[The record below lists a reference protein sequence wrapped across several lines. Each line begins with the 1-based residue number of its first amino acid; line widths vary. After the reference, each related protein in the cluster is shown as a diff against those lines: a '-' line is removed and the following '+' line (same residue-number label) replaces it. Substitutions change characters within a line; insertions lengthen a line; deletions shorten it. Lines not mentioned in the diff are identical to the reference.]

1 MTQLTMKDKIG
12 YGLGDTACG
21 FVWQATMFLLA
32 YFYTDVFGLSA
43 GIMGTLFLVSRVL
56 DAVTDPLMGLLVDRT
71 RTRHGQFRPFL
82 LWGAIP
88 FGIVCVLTFY
98 TPDFSAQGKIIYACV
113 TYILLT
119 LVYTFV
125 NVPYCAMPGVITAD
139 PKERHALQSWRFF
152 LAAAGSLAISGIAL
166 PLVSI
171 IGKGDE
177 QVGYF
182 GAMCVLGLSGVV
194 LLYVCFFTTKERYA
208 FEVQPGSSVAKDLK
222 LLLGN
227 SQWRIM
233 CAFKMM
239 ATCSNVVRGGATL
252 YFVKYVMD
260 HPEMATQFLLY
271 GSLATMFG
279 SLCSSRLL
287 GRFDR
292 VTAFKW
298 IIVAYSLIS
307 LLIFVTPAEHIA
319 LIFALNILFLFVFN
333 TTTPLQWLMA
343 SDVVDYEESR
353 SGRRLD
359 GLVFST
365 YLFSLKIGLA
375 IGGAVVGWI
384 LAYVNYSAS
393 SSVQPVE
400 VLTTIKILFCV
411 VPVVL
416 YAGMFIMLSF
426 YKLTD
431 ARVEA
436 ISQQLIKHRAAQGE
450 AVPDAAT
457 AAVPVPP
464 GRGLLHRHLDLR
476 VVPGR
481 AHLPLPRPEKLV
493 AGQHAA
499 GPRVDAGHEGQPGLR
514 RHLGAVPELRRRQI
528 LAALHR
534 REDCRLAVEKRP

>member
-1 MTQLTMKDKIG
+1 
-12 YGLGDTACG
+12 
-21 FVWQATMFLLA
+21 
-32 YFYTDVFGLSA
+32 
-43 GIMGTLFLVSRVL
+43 
-56 DAVTDPLMGLLVDRT
+56 
-71 RTRHGQFRPFL
+71 
-82 LWGAIP
+82 
-88 FGIVCVLTFY
+88 
-98 TPDFSAQGKIIYACV
+98 
-113 TYILLT
+113 
-119 LVYTFV
+119 
-125 NVPYCAMPGVITAD
+125 
-139 PKERHALQSWRFF
+139 
-152 LAAAGSLAISGIAL
+152 
-166 PLVSI
+166 
-171 IGKGDE
+171 
-177 QVGYF
+177 
-182 GAMCVLGLSGVV
+182 MCVLGLSGVV
-194 LLYVCFFTTKERYA
+194 LLYVCFFTTKERYT
-208 FEVQPGSSVAKDLK
+208 FEVQPGSSVSKDLK
-222 LLLGN
+222 LLFGN
-227 SQWRIM
+227 TQWRIM

-307 LLIFVTPAEHIA
+307 LLIFFIPAEHIA

-416 YAGMFIMLSF
+416 YVGMFIMLSF

-431 ARVEA
+431 ARVAA
-436 ISQQLIKHRAAQGE
+436 ISQQLIKHRATQGD

-457 AAVPVPP
+457 AAS
-464 GRGLLHRHLDLR
+464 H
-476 VVPGR
+476 
-481 AHLPLPRPEKLV
+481 
-493 AGQHAA
+493 
-499 GPRVDAGHEGQPGLR
+499 
-514 RHLGAVPELRRRQI
+514 
-528 LAALHR
+528 
-534 REDCRLAVEKRP
+534 

>member
-1 MTQLTMKDKIG
+1 MKDHILSVKEKIG
-12 YGLGDTACG
+12 YGMGDAASHIIFDNVMLYMMFFYTDIFGIPAG
-21 FVWQATMFLLA
+21 FVGTMFLLA
-32 YFYTDVFGLSA
+32 RA
-43 GIMGTLFLVSRVL
+43 L
-56 DAVTDPLMGLLVDRT
+56 DAISDPCMGLLADRT
-71 RTRHGQFRPFL
+71 RSRWGKFRPWILF
-82 LWGAIP
+82 GAIP
-88 FGIVCVLTFY
+88 FGLVCVLAY
-98 TPDFSAQGKIIYACV
+98 SSPDLSHNGKLIYAAV
-113 TYILLT
+113 TYTLLT
-119 LVYTFV
+119 LLYTVV
-125 NVPYCAMPGVITAD
+125 NIPYCALGGVITD
-139 PKERHALQSWRFF
+139 NPTQRISLQSWRFV
-152 LAAAGSLAISGIAL
+152 LATAGGMLSTVLMMPLVNLIGGDDKAFGFQGGIA
-166 PLVSI
+166 
-171 IGKGDE
+171 
-177 QVGYF
+177 
-182 GAMCVLGLSGVV
+182 VLSVV
-194 LLYVCFFTTKERYA
+194 AFLMLAFCFFTTKERYT

-227 SQWRIM
+227 GQWRIM

-384 LAYVNYSAS
+384 LAWVNYSAS

-457 AAVPVPP
+457 AAS
-464 GRGLLHRHLDLR
+464 H
-476 VVPGR
+476 
-481 AHLPLPRPEKLV
+481 
-493 AGQHAA
+493 
-499 GPRVDAGHEGQPGLR
+499 
-514 RHLGAVPELRRRQI
+514 
-528 LAALHR
+528 
-534 REDCRLAVEKRP
+534 

>member
-1 MTQLTMKDKIG
+1 M
-12 YGLGDTACG
+12 
-21 FVWQATMFLLA
+21 
-32 YFYTDVFGLSA
+32 
-43 GIMGTLFLVSRVL
+43 
-56 DAVTDPLMGLLVDRT
+56 
-71 RTRHGQFRPFL
+71 
-82 LWGAIP
+82 
-88 FGIVCVLTFY
+88 
-98 TPDFSAQGKIIYACV
+98 
-113 TYILLT
+113 
-119 LVYTFV
+119 
-125 NVPYCAMPGVITAD
+125 
-139 PKERHALQSWRFF
+139 
-152 LAAAGSLAISGIAL
+152 
-166 PLVSI
+166 
-171 IGKGDE
+171 
-177 QVGYF
+177 
-182 GAMCVLGLSGVV
+182 
-194 LLYVCFFTTKERYA
+194 
-208 FEVQPGSSVAKDLK
+208 
-222 LLLGN
+222 
-227 SQWRIM
+227 
-233 CAFKMM
+233 
-239 ATCSNVVRGGATL
+239 VRGGATL

-307 LLIFVTPAEHIA
+307 LLIFFTPAEHIA

-384 LAYVNYSAS
+384 LAWVNYSAS

-416 YAGMFIMLSF
+416 YTGMFIMLSF

-431 ARVEA
+431 DRVEA

-457 AAVPVPP
+457 AAS
-464 GRGLLHRHLDLR
+464 H
-476 VVPGR
+476 
-481 AHLPLPRPEKLV
+481 
-493 AGQHAA
+493 
-499 GPRVDAGHEGQPGLR
+499 
-514 RHLGAVPELRRRQI
+514 
-528 LAALHR
+528 
-534 REDCRLAVEKRP
+534 

>member
-1 MTQLTMKDKIG
+1 MIHLDTLSTLVAATLVLLLGRKLVHSVSLLKKYTIPEPVAGGLLVALALLVLKKSMGWEINFDMSLKDPLMLAFFATIG
-12 YGLGDTACG
+12 LNANLASLRAGGKVLGVFLIVVVGLLLMQNAIGIG
-21 FVWQATMFLLA
+21 MATLL
-32 YFYTDVFGLSA
+32 GL
-43 GIMGTLFLVSRVL
+43 
-56 DAVTDPLMGLLVDRT
+56 DPLMGLLVART

-182 GAMCVLGLSGVV
+182 GAMCVLGLTGVV
-194 LLYVCFFTTKERYA
+194 LLYVCFFTTKERYT

-227 SQWRIM
+227 GQWRIM

-457 AAVPVPP
+457 AAS
-464 GRGLLHRHLDLR
+464 H
-476 VVPGR
+476 
-481 AHLPLPRPEKLV
+481 
-493 AGQHAA
+493 
-499 GPRVDAGHEGQPGLR
+499 
-514 RHLGAVPELRRRQI
+514 
-528 LAALHR
+528 
-534 REDCRLAVEKRP
+534 